1 MHCINKAAELI
12 FTNSPLLLVDKHI
25 NVVSFLFYLFDKL
38 KVFKGIYINQDY
50 LWWTLRT
57 VKSDENFVKS
67 DENFGG

>member
-57 VKSDENFVKS
+57 VKSDENF
-67 DENFGG
+67 GG

>member
-50 LWWTLRT
+50 L
-57 VKSDENFVKS
+57 
-67 DENFGG
+67 